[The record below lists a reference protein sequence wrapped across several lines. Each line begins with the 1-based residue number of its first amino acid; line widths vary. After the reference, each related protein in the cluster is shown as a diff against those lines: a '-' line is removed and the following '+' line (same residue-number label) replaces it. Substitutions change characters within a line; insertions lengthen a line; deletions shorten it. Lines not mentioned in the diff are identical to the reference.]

1 MRTVYDTIHH
11 TTGFHVP
18 LLYRQMVA
26 DGVVRYGNSPAEWKQ
41 VWKERAL
48 VNPPALMIAH
58 AQVEWWLPEDIVNW
72 DAPEHFDPA
81 HKLVPFASTS
91 TGDMWCWYQKD
102 GDETVVLAP
111 HDENG
116 ATHFA
121 PDLEAFLLR
130 HMIQAFAE
138 MVEDDGTDFT
148 LAQRS
153 EAARANVRTV
163 TPYLN
168 EGWVALLEEL
178 AARPLVRDDE
188 WDCLSLLNQD
198 EAITLIQTE
207 LDMPTLGETFPHF
220 RLAR

>member
-1 MRTVYDTIHH
+1 MTSIIYKITYPNGKIYVGQDRT
-11 TTGFHVP
+11 
-18 LLYRQMVA
+18 
-26 DGVVRYGNSPAEWKQ
+26 NSINYFGSASD
-41 VWKERAL
+41 AL
-48 VNPPALMIAH
+48 IA
-58 AQVEWWLPEDIVNW
+58 A
-72 DAPEHFDPA
+72 
-81 HKLVPFASTS
+81 
-91 TGDMWCWYQKD
+91 
-102 GDETVVLAP
+102 
-111 HDENG
+111 
-116 ATHFA
+116 
-121 PDLEAFLLR
+121 
-130 HMIQAFAE
+130 
-138 MVEDDGTDFT
+138 DFT
-148 LAQRS
+148 PAQRS

>member
-1 MRTVYDTIHH
+1 
-11 TTGFHVP
+11 
-18 LLYRQMVA
+18 
-26 DGVVRYGNSPAEWKQ
+26 
-41 VWKERAL
+41 
-48 VNPPALMIAH
+48 
-58 AQVEWWLPEDIVNW
+58 
-72 DAPEHFDPA
+72 
-81 HKLVPFASTS
+81 
-91 TGDMWCWYQKD
+91 
-102 GDETVVLAP
+102 
-111 HDENG
+111 
-116 ATHFA
+116 
-121 PDLEAFLLR
+121 
-130 HMIQAFAE
+130 MIQAFAE